1 MGYQAV
7 FKRYE
12 IKYVVTVEQKA
23 RILKAMESYMELD
36 RFGRSTVRNLYFDT
50 DDFVL
55 ARHSIA
61 KPDYKEKLRV
71 RSLCRAE
78 AQVRRHRI

>member
-12 IKYVVTVEQKA
+12 IKYMVTAEQKA
-23 RILKAMESYMELD
+23 RILKAMEPYMERD
-36 RFGRSTVRNLYFDT
+36 RFGRSTVRNIYFDT

-55 ARHSIA
+55 ARHSIT
-61 KPDYKEKLRV
+61 KPNFKEKLRI
-71 RSLCRAE
+71 RSYAT
-78 AQVRRHRI
+78 ADADSTVFV

>member
-12 IKYVVTVEQKA
+12 IKYMVTAEQKA
-23 RILKAMESYMELD
+23 RILRAMMFHMEMD
-36 RFGRSTVRNLYFDT
+36 RFGRSTVRNIYFDT
-50 DDFVL
+50 DDYVL

-61 KPDYKEKLRV
+61 KLDFKE
-71 RSLCRAE
+71 SSA
-78 AQVRRHRI
+78 